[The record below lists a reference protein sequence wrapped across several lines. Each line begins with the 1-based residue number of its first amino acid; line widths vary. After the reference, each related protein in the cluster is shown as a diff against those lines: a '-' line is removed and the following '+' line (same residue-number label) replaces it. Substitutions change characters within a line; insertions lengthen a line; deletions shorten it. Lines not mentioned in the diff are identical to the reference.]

1 VNEPPSLSLR
11 EVADR
16 AGVAMSSVS
25 RVLSGHPDVSAAM
38 RARVMAVVDE
48 LGYEPNLLAASLRRG
63 STMTVAA
70 LVRDVSS
77 PFYAAMALAAELE
90 LRDAGYAMLV
100 TSSQG
105 SPELDAA
112 QVSHFRRRRVDGLLL
127 SVADE
132 SDAATLEEVRRLR
145 SPVVLVDCELA
156 GVAGTSAVLCDH
168 AGGIERV
175 VEQLRGLGHRRA
187 ALVAGRT
194 ASRPARELVRA
205 FAAACGW
212 LSIDAA
218 VEHEVSDPSAAEAAT
233 ARLLG
238 RRERPTA
245 VVSGSAVILPGV
257 LRAVRAAG
265 LHVPADLSV
274 VTFDDA
280 PLLDAV
286 EPPIAAFDRDPVAV
300 GREAAR
306 LLLDRIRGGPPETSS
321 VAIRFTPRA
330 SCGPAPG
337 L

>member
-1 VNEPPSLSLR
+1 VDEPPSLSLR

-38 RARVMAVVDE
+38 RGRVMAVVEE
-48 LGYEPNLLAASLRRG
+48 LGDEPNLLAASLRRG

-77 PFYAAMALAAELE
+77 PFYAAMALAAESA
-90 LRDAGYAMLV
+90 LRDSGYAMLV
-100 TSSQG
+100 SSSQG
-105 SPELDAA
+105 SPELDAS

-132 SDAATLEEVRRLR
+132 SDERTLEEIRRVR

-156 GVAGTSAVLCDH
+156 GVDGTSAALCDH
-168 AGGIERV
+168 AGGVERV
-175 VEQLRGLGHRRA
+175 VEQLRGLGHRSV
-187 ALVAGRT
+187 ALVAGRV

-205 FAAACGW
+205 FEATCGW
-212 LSIDAA
+212 LSIAAA
-218 VEHEVSDPSAAEAAT
+218 VERDVVDPPTAEAAT

-238 RRERPTA
+238 RTERPTA
-245 VVSGSAVILPGV
+245 VVSGSAAILPGV
-257 LRAVRAAG
+257 LHAVRAAG
-265 LHVPADLSV
+265 LDVPSDLSV

-280 PLLDAV
+280 PLLEAV

-300 GREAAR
+300 GHEAAR
-306 LLLDRIRGGPPETSS
+306 LLLARIGGGPPETSV

-330 SCGPAPG
+330 SCAPAPG
-337 L
+337 A

>member
-1 VNEPPSLSLR
+1 VSQPPSLSLR

-25 RVLSGHPDVSAAM
+25 RVLSGHPDVSASM

-70 LVRDVSS
+70 VVRDVSS
-77 PFYAAMALAAELE
+77 PFYAAMALAAERE

-127 SVADE
+127 AVADE
-132 SDAATLEEVRRLR
+132 SDEATLAEVRRLR

-156 GVAGTSAVLCDH
+156 GVSGTSAVLCDH

-175 VEQLRGLGHRRA
+175 VEQLRGLGHRSA
-187 ALVAGRT
+187 ALVAGRV

-205 FAAACGW
+205 FETACGW
-212 LSIDAA
+212 LSIAAA
-218 VEHEVSDPSAAEAAT
+218 VEREVVDPAGAEAAT
-233 ARLLG
+233 ARLLD
-238 RRERPTA
+238 RRDRPTA
-245 VVSGSAVILPGV
+245 VVSGSAAILPGV
-257 LRAVRAAG
+257 LHAVRAAG
-265 LHVPADLSV
+265 LRVPADMSV

-280 PLLDAV
+280 PLLEAV

-300 GREAAR
+300 GKEAAR
-306 LLLDRIRGGPPETSS
+306 LLLERIRGGPPETSS
-321 VAIRFTPRA
+321 VPIRFTPRA
-330 SCGPAPG
+330 SCAPAPG
-337 L
+337 M

>member
-38 RARVMAVVDE
+38 RARVMAVVEE

-70 LVRDVSS
+70 VVRDASS
-77 PFYAAMALAAELE
+77 PFYAAMALAAEGA

-112 QVSHFRRRRVDGLLL
+112 QVSQFRRRRVDGLLL

-132 SDAATLEEVRRLR
+132 SDEHTLDEIRRLR

-156 GVAGTSAVLCDH
+156 GVGGTSAVLCDH
-168 AGGIERV
+168 AGGVERV
-175 VEQLRGLGHRRA
+175 VEQLRGLGHRSV
-187 ALVAGRT
+187 ALVAGRV

-205 FAAACGW
+205 FEATCGW
-212 LSIDAA
+212 LSIAAA
-218 VEHEVSDPSAAEAAT
+218 VEHGVVDPAGAEAAA
-233 ARLLG
+233 ARLVDSRG
-238 RRERPTA
+238 RPTA
-245 VVSGSAVILPGV
+245 IVSGSAAILPGV

-265 LHVPADLSV
+265 LRVPGDMSV

-280 PLLDAV
+280 PLLEAV

-306 LLLDRIRGGPPETSS
+306 LLLARMRGGPPETSS

-330 SCGPAPG
+330 SCAPAPG
-337 L
+337 M

>member
-1 VNEPPSLSLR
+1 VNEPSLSLR

-25 RVLSGHPDVSAAM
+25 RVLSGHPDVSATM
-38 RARVMAVVDE
+38 RARVMAVVEE

-63 STMTVAA
+63 STMTVGAV
-70 LVRDVSS
+70 VRDVSS
-77 PFYAAMALAAELE
+77 PFYAAMALAAERV

-112 QVSHFRRRRVDGLLL
+112 QVSQFRRRRVDGLLL

-132 SDAATLEEVRRLR
+132 SDGHTLEEIGRLR
-145 SPVVLVDCELA
+145 SPVVLVDCELR
-156 GVAGTSAVLCDH
+156 GVGGTSAVLCDH

-175 VEQLRGLGHRRA
+175 VEQLRGLGHRSA
-187 ALVAGRT
+187 ALVAGRV

-205 FAAACGW
+205 FEATCEW
-212 LSIDAA
+212 LSIAAA
-218 VEHEVSDPSAAEAAT
+218 VERDVVDPAGAEAAT
-233 ARLLG
+233 ARLVG
-238 RRERPTA
+238 RRGRPTA
-245 VVSGSAVILPGV
+245 IVSGSAAILPGV
-257 LRAVRAAG
+257 LHAVRAAG
-265 LHVPADLSV
+265 LSVPAHMSV

-280 PLLDAV
+280 PLLEAV

-300 GREAAR
+300 GDEAAR
-306 LLLDRIRGGPPETSS
+306 LLLARIRGGPPETSS

-330 SCGPAPG
+330 SCAPAPG
-337 L
+337 V

>member
-1 VNEPPSLSLR
+1 
-11 EVADR
+11 
-16 AGVAMSSVS
+16 MSSVS

-70 LVRDVSS
+70 LVRDVST

-90 LRDAGYAMLV
+90 LRNAGYAMLV
-100 TSSQG
+100 TSSRG

-156 GVAGTSAVLCDH
+156 GVEGTSAVLCDH

-205 FAAACGW
+205 FGAACGW

-218 VEHEVSDPSAAEAAT
+218 VEHEVSDPAAAEAAT
-233 ARLLG
+233 ARLLA

-245 VVSGSAVILPGV
+245 VVSGSAAILPGV
-257 LRAVRAAG
+257 LHAVRACG
-265 LHVPADLSV
+265 LRVPAELSV

-300 GREAAR
+300 GHEAAR

-321 VAIRFTPRA
+321 VAIQFTPRA

>member
-38 RARVMAVVDE
+38 RARVMAVVEE

-70 LVRDVSS
+70 VVRDASS
-77 PFYAAMALAAELE
+77 PFYAAMALAAESAVRE
-90 LRDAGYAMLV
+90 AGYAMLV

-112 QVSHFRRRRVDGLLL
+112 QVSQFRRRGVDGLLL

-132 SDAATLEEVRRLR
+132 SDEHTLAEVRRLR

-156 GVAGTSAVLCDH
+156 AVEGASAVLCDH
-168 AGGIERV
+168 AGGVERV
-175 VEQLRGLGHRRA
+175 VEQLRGLGHRSI
-187 ALVAGRT
+187 ALVAGRE

-205 FAAACGW
+205 FEATCGW
-212 LSIDAA
+212 LAIAAA
-218 VEHEVSDPSAAEAAT
+218 VERDVVDPRGAEAAT
-233 ARLLG
+233 ARLLEARG
-238 RRERPTA
+238 RPTA
-245 VVSGSAVILPGV
+245 VVSGSAAILPGV
-257 LRAVRAAG
+257 LHAVRAAG
-265 LHVPADLSV
+265 LAVPADISV

-280 PLLDAV
+280 PLLEAV

-300 GREAAR
+300 GHEAAR

-330 SCGPAPG
+330 SCAPAPG
-337 L
+337 V

>member
-1 VNEPPSLSLR
+1 VNDPPSLSLR

-38 RARVMAVVDE
+38 RTRVMAVVEE

-70 LVRDVSS
+70 VVRGVSS
-77 PFYAAMALAAELE
+77 PFSAAMALAAETP
-90 LRDAGYAMLV
+90 LREAGYAMLIG
-100 TSSQG
+100 SSQG

-112 QVSHFRRRRVDGLLL
+112 QVSQFRRRRVDGLLL

-132 SDAATLEEVRRLR
+132 SDEATLDEVRRLR

-156 GVAGTSAVLCDH
+156 GVGGTSAVLCDH

-175 VEQLRGLGHRRA
+175 VEQLRGLGHRSA
-187 ALVAGRT
+187 ALVAGRM
-194 ASRPARELVRA
+194 AARPARELVRA
-205 FAAACGW
+205 FEAACGW
-212 LSIDAA
+212 LSIAAA
-218 VEHEVSDPSAAEAAT
+218 VERDVDPAGAEAAT

-245 VVSGSAVILPGV
+245 VVSGSAAILPGV
-257 LRAVRAAG
+257 VRAVRAAG
-265 LHVPADLSV
+265 LRVPADMSV

-300 GREAAR
+300 GHEAAR
-306 LLLDRIRGGPPETSS
+306 LLLDRMRGGPPETAT

-337 L
+337 M

>member
-1 VNEPPSLSLR
+1 MNEPPSLSLR

-38 RARVMAVVDE
+38 RTRVMAVVEE

-70 LVRDVSS
+70 VVPGVSS
-77 PFYAAMALAAELE
+77 PFAVMALAAEGG
-90 LRDAGYAMLV
+90 LREAGYALLIG
-100 TSSQG
+100 SSQG

-112 QVSHFRRRRVDGLLL
+112 QVSQFRRRRVDGLLL

-132 SDAATLEEVRRLR
+132 SAEATLDEVRRLR

-156 GVAGTSAVLCDH
+156 GVGGTSAVLCDH
-168 AGGIERV
+168 AGGVERV
-175 VEQLRGLGHRRA
+175 VEQLRGLGHRSA
-187 ALVAGRT
+187 ALVAGPMAER
-194 ASRPARELVRA
+194 SARELVRA
-205 FAAACGW
+205 FEAACGW
-212 LSIDAA
+212 LSIAAA
-218 VEHEVSDPSAAEAAT
+218 VERDIDPAGAQDAT

-245 VVSGSAVILPGV
+245 VVSGSAAILPGV
-257 LRAVRAAG
+257 VRAVRAAG
-265 LHVPADLSV
+265 LRVPADISV
-274 VTFDDA
+274 VTFGDA
-280 PLLDAV
+280 PLLEVV

-300 GREAAR
+300 GHEAAR
-306 LLLDRIRGGPPETSS
+306 LLLDRIHGGPPETAA
-321 VAIRFTPRA
+321 VANRFTPRA

-337 L
+337 M